1 MCSKSIMPSGPQLSR
16 KGFLSILAGSGLC
29 ALFPSAAKA
38 MEHFDEFEDGSSIE
52 LHIAEIINEECIR
65 LLDRINDI
73 GSGFYLSENKLYLSY
88 SDECL
93 MEEYGFS
100 VDDITK
106 VHAIL
111 ALQHSTL
118 GSFPQT
124 RLHVSNWKIYFT
136 YGEVCTLLWQ
146 AALAGP
152 AAITAALTALGSVYP
167 VVGNII
173 GAIIGAIGA
182 TTICYVVLQAV
193 ANKQGIYIGID
204 WNGAFPNPAFG
215 YW

>member
-1 MCSKSIMPSGPQLSR
+1 MSSKSIMPTGPQLSR

-29 ALFPSAAKA
+29 VLFPSVAKA
-38 MEHFDEFEDGSSIE
+38 KEYVNEFEGSSSIE
-52 LHIAEIINEECIR
+52 LHIAEIINEDGVR
-65 LLDRINDI
+65 LLNRIDDI
-73 GSGFYLSENKLYLSY
+73 SSGFYLSENKLYLSY

-93 MEEYGFS
+93 LEEYGFS

-118 GSFPQT
+118 GGFPQT
-124 RLHVSNWKIYFT
+124 RLHVSDWKIYFT
-136 YGEVCTLLWQ
+136 YDEVCTLLWQ

-173 GAIIGAIGA
+173 GAIIGVIGA
-182 TTICYVVLQAV
+182 GTICYVVLQAV